1 MGEISMKHLK
11 LRAELDKKDKKFCV
25 VEVVEQTHRRL
36 DFGVDFH
43 KAGSFVHGEIMLV
56 SYGEPMWVRHGFGW
70 GDEYREVSFRLYVR
84 GITKRS
90 DEAKVRV
97 PTNMWPKIKAAVLS
111 YNEFYSGEKTGKK
124 DIKVEA
130 VVKATIKSK
139 ANNEADWGRI
149 TKESF
154 ERYLVNYT
162 SSLDTEFIYSRPE
175 IEPIGGLIQGSTV
188 SYIMSD
194 YPYPPETNNGD

>member
-1 MGEISMKHLK
+1 MKHLK

-36 DFGVDFH
+36 DFGVSFH
-43 KAGSFVHGEIMLV
+43 GAGCFVNGEIMLV
-56 SYGEPMWVRHGFGW
+56 SYGEPMWVKHGFGW

-97 PTNMWPKIKAAVLS
+97 PTNMWPKIKAAVLA
-111 YNEFYSGEKTGKK
+111 YNEFYSSEERENKEV
-124 DIKVEA
+124 KVEA

-139 ANNEADWGRI
+139 ADKKDDWERI

-154 ERYLVNYT
+154 YRYLDEYT
-162 SSLDTEFIYSRPE
+162 SSLDTEFIYGSPE
-175 IEPIGGLIQGSTV
+175 IEAPRPRWQATRHTFDINSGG
-188 SYIMSD
+188 YITSAYFLD
-194 YPYPPETNNGD
+194 DLDGD